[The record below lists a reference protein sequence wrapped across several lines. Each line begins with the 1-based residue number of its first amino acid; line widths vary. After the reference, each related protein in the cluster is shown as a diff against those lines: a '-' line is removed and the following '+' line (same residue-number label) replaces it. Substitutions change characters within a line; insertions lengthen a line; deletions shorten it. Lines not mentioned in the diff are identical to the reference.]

1 MKKFSI
7 IFFIILVA
15 LVFNPTASA
24 LQQIENDNEK
34 TGDVGKEVV
43 YKYVVKN
50 DKDYSVDI
58 LVEIIDYDWEVV
70 VDENEKKNVPRKT
83 EATFTFTV
91 FIPEC
96 PESVLSTTLIR
107 FSEKEHKPIIDDY
120 SPILSNNYQWQFD
133 DNLITHHSTESDAFT
148 PSEAII
154 SNSFLLPILAF
165 SSLIFGYLW
174 YGRKYY
180 FLTPF
185 YMTIPKEKLLD
196 HENREKISQYLT
208 VNNGSNLS
216 EISQGTG
223 IHLQTLRHHM
233 HLFEQSNLVLKK
245 DKRFFIRKPGSDV
258 FDTEI
263 LSPVLQRVFEII
275 RDNDGI
281 TMTKLVENTKR
292 SKPWIG
298 NRINDL
304 LVLNLIEIVT
314 IGRFKYIYPLG
325 QSPEF
330 DS

>member
-1 MKKFSI
+1 MKRSS
-7 IFFIILVA
+7 IFFNIIILA
-15 LVFNPTASA
+15 LVFNPTATA
-24 LQQIENDNEK
+24 LQQMANENEK
-34 TGDVGKEVV
+34 SGDCDEEVV
-43 YKYVVKN
+43 YKYWVKN
-50 DKDYSVDI
+50 DNDYSVDI
-58 LVEIIDYDWEVV
+58 FVEIIDFDWEVV
-70 VDENEKKNVPRKT
+70 VDENETKNVPRKT
-83 EATFTFTV
+83 EVTFTFTV
-91 FIPEC
+91 FIAEC
-96 PESVLSTTLIR
+96 PDSNQSITKIR
-107 FSEKEHKPIIDDY
+107 FWEKEHIPIIDDY
-120 SPILSNNYQWQFD
+120 SPIFTNDYEWQFD
-133 DNLITHHSTESDAFT
+133 DNLTTHYSTESDAFT
-148 PSEAII
+148 PSGVIK
-154 SNSFLLPILAF
+154 SNSFLLSILAS

-216 EISQGTG
+216 EISQGTD

-263 LSPVLQRVFEII
+263 LSPVLQRFFEII
-275 RDNDGI
+275 RGNDGI

-298 NRINDL
+298 CG
-304 LVLNLIEIVT
+304 T
-314 IGRFKYIYPLG
+314 K
-325 QSPEF
+325 
-330 DS
+330 